1 MRSKVSLVPFQ
12 LTQSPEGYLWANM
25 AAAAAPEAENALWQR
40 VDQALAGATPGA
52 QMAFYGLKRWLTQHQ
67 QGPLARFTPLIN
79 STSGLITVSTG
90 GLYGLIATRLY
101 GIYIRKT
108 NVAGSATASYLKVFD
123 DATDAAI
130 SGLTAAS
137 RLVIPLGAVS
147 SGNPGALQEG
157 IYISPN
163 GFPLANGI
171 RFSLVTLADTF
182 TISSVTD
189 GGDGFAIT
197 AP

>member
-1 MRSKVSLVPFQ
+1 MKWTQQF
-12 LTQSPEGYLWANM
+12 TQSPEGYLWANQ
-25 AAAAAPEAENALWQR
+25 AAAAAIEAEAALWQR
-40 VDQALAGATPGA
+40 VDMALATATPGA
-52 QMAFYGLKRWLTQHQ
+52 QMLFYALKRWMTQHLQ
-67 QGPLARFTPLIN
+67 APQARFTPLVN
-79 STSGLITVSTG
+79 STSGLITASTG

-101 GIYIRKT
+101 GVYIRKT
-108 NVAGSATASYLKVFD
+108 NAPGSATASYLKLFD
-123 DATDAAI
+123 DGTDAAI

-147 SGNPGALQEG
+147 SGNPGTLQEG
-157 IYISPN
+157 AYVSPN
-163 GFPLANGI
+163 GFPLANGL

-182 TISSVTD
+182 TISAAAD

>member
-1 MRSKVSLVPFQ
+1 MQSKFALPPRQF
-12 LTQSPEGYLWANM
+12 TQSPDGYLWANM
-25 AAAAAPEAENALWQR
+25 APAAANEAENALWQR
-40 VDQALAGATPGA
+40 VDMALAGATPGA
-52 QMAFYGLKRWLTQHQ
+52 QMAFYALKRWMAQ
-67 QGPLARFTPLIN
+67 QLQAPLARFTPLIN
-79 STSGLITVSTG
+79 STSGLITVGTG

-101 GIYIRKT
+101 GVYIRKT
-108 NVAGSATASYLKVFD
+108 AVAGSVTASYLKLFD

-147 SGNPGALQEG
+147 SGNPGTLYEG
-157 IYISPN
+157 LYLSPN

-182 TISSVTD
+182 AISAAAD
-189 GGDGFAIT
+189 GGDGFCIT

>member
-1 MRSKVSLVPFQ
+1 MRKLIPSQFS
-12 LTQSPEGYLWANM
+12 QSPDGYLWANQ
-25 AAAAAPEAENALWQR
+25 AAAAATEAENALWQR
-40 VDQALAGATPGA
+40 VDMALAGATPGA
-52 QMAFYGLKRWLTQHQ
+52 QMAFYALKRWMAQ
-67 QGPLARFTPLIN
+67 QLQAPLARFTPLNNN
-79 STSGLITVSTG
+79 STTGLITASTG
-90 GLYGLIATRLY
+90 GLYGLVATRLY

-108 NVAGSATASYLKVFD
+108 AVAGSSTASYLKLFD
-123 DATDAAI
+123 DGTDVAI

-147 SGNPGALQEG
+147 SGAPGTLLEG
-157 IYISPN
+157 IYLSPN

-189 GGDGFAIT
+189 GGDGFCIT

>member
-1 MRSKVSLVPFQ
+1 MYSKFALVPRQF
-12 LTQSPEGYLWANM
+12 TQSPDGYLWANM
-25 AAAAAPEAENALWQR
+25 AAAAANEAEAALWQR
-40 VDQALAGATPGA
+40 VDGALGVATPGA
-52 QMAFYGLKRWLTQHQ
+52 QMVFYALKRWMAQHLQ
-67 QGPLARFTPLIN
+67 TPQARFTPLVN
-79 STSGLITVSTG
+79 STTGLITPATG
-90 GLYGLIATRLY
+90 GLYGLVATRLY

-108 NVAGSATASYLKVFD
+108 QVAGSAAASYLKVFD

-147 SGNPGALQEG
+147 SGNPGTLFEG
-157 IYISPN
+157 LYVNPN

-171 RFSLVTLADTF
+171 RMSLVTLADTF
-182 TISSVTD
+182 TISSVAD
-189 GGDGFAIT
+189 GGDGFCIT